1 MFFRGT
7 TMVITQ
13 DNHGFCVLLGYT
25 ACFLGRLVFMD
36 SVFLSPHTRA
46 KCGAYNTGIS
56 HEV

>member
-1 MFFRGT
+1 
-7 TMVITQ
+7 MVITQ

-46 KCGAYNTGIS
+46 KCGVYNTGIS